1 LSKYQVEILEPK
13 TREIA
18 NDLGKSSPIF
28 VEKQLSN
35 QNNP

>member
-18 NDLGKSSPIF
+18 NDLGKNSTIF
-28 VEKQLSN
+28 VD
-35 QNNP
+35 